1 MHHGAP
7 GNIAGYET
15 APMNFSVRKPSGLTK
30 DYSDSSK
37 CKPNLNPA
45 DIKMNGLTHI
55 SGHIFPF
62 GSVMKPATLRNP
74 QGNLCSGSATSN

>member
-15 APMNFSVRKPSGLTK
+15 APMNFSVRKPGGLTK
-30 DYSDSSK
+30 EYSDSPK
-37 CKPNLNPA
+37 CKPDLNPT
-45 DIKMNGLTHI
+45 DLKMKDLSHI

-62 GSVMKPATLRNP
+62 GSVMKPVSLLNP
-74 QGNLCSGSATSN
+74 QENLYSGSATSN